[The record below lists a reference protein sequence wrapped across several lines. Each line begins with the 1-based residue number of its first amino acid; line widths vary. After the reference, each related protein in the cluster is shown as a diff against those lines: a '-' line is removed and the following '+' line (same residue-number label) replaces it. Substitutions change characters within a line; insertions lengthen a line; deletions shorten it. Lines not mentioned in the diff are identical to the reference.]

1 MANAVDKGNWAEN
14 LAYEYLKLQGLKY
27 VTKNYLC
34 RMGEIDLIM
43 RQKEILVFVEVRFRS
58 NRSYASP
65 SQSISVT
72 KQRKLIRTAQHYLKR
87 YGLIGA
93 AICRFDVVGI
103 ELVENSQPNIEW
115 IKNAFQVEW

>member
-1 MANAVDKGNWAEN
+1 MANAADKGSWAED
-14 LAYEYLKLQGLKY
+14 LAYRYLKSQGLKY

-43 RQKEILVFVEVRFRS
+43 RQKAVLVFVEVRFRS
-58 NRSYASP
+58 HGSYASP
-65 SQSISVT
+65 VQSISIT

-87 YGLIGA
+87 YRLIGE

-103 ELVENSQPNIEW
+103 ETMENGQPKIDW
-115 IKNAFQVEW
+115 IKNAFQVE